1 MKRIG
6 TFSVLALSLLL
17 LAGCSSQEE
26 TMEPLPESMDQETVL
41 SAGESILNELLAGQY
56 QRVYDEFREDIKE
69 NLTPESVQDLVEPA
83 FQEAGDYQEIKTA
96 DVIGSTE
103 GEEHGIARFLCTFS
117 EEEVAINVA
126 FDPEMD
132 LIGLSAG
139 VQSRGEWSFDN
150 LVSNVTGFFGG

>member
-1 MKRIG
+1 MKKLWKL
-6 TFSVLALSLLL
+6 SALALGVLL
-17 LAGCSSQEE
+17 LAGCASQEE
-26 TMEPLPESMDQETVL
+26 TTEPLPESMDQETVL

>member
-1 MKRIG
+1 MKKLWKL
-6 TFSVLALSLLL
+6 SALALGLLL
-17 LAGCSSQEE
+17 LAGCASQEE
-26 TMEPLPESMDQETVL
+26 TTEPLPESMDQETVL

>member
-1 MKRIG
+1 MKKLWKL
-6 TFSVLALSLLL
+6 SALALGVLL
-17 LAGCSSQEE
+17 LAGCASQEE
-26 TMEPLPESMDQETVL
+26 TTEPLPESMDQETVL

-83 FQEAGDYQEIKTA
+83 FQEAGEYQEIKNA

>member
-1 MKRIG
+1 MKKLWKL
-6 TFSVLALSLLL
+6 SALALGVLL
-17 LAGCSSQEE
+17 LAGCASQEE
-26 TMEPLPESMDQETVL
+26 TTEPLPESMDQETVL

-83 FQEAGDYQEIKTA
+83 FQEAGDYQEIKNA